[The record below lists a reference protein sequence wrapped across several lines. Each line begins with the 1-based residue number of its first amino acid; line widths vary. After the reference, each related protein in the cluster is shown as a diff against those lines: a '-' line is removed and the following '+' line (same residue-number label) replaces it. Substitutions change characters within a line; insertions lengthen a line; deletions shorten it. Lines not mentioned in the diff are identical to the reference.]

1 MNGNY
6 FMPVRQLRAKAW
18 GGKIMAID
26 NIGNKRVIFLYP
38 SFLFLT
44 FLSSLSL
51 PQLQMNF
58 LLLPLP

>member
-26 NIGNKRVIFLYP
+26 NIGNKRVIFIPLV
-38 SFLFLT
+38 FILT